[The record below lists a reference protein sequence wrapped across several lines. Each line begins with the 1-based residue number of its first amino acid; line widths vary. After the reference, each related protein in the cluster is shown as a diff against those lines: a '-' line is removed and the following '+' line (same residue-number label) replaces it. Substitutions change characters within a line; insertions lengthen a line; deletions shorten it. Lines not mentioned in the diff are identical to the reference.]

1 MVLERNDYLI
11 GIDCGAS
18 KVLLQS
24 AKINSNRT
32 IISKGQYCKEYVYS
46 SHPDWDPSYRPIPL
60 DVQIEENNNKSILIS
75 KAERKQGDIIVK
87 LLQDII
93 ENISSSQI
101 GICFPGI
108 KDNYGVTIL
117 ANGPR
122 IPELLTRLS
131 KVDTLYNDSDC
142 CIIGEMV
149 SDIGKMN
156 DIYNGIYIGGGT
168 GIADGIL
175 LDSKIINLSN
185 DKSPKKS
192 WELRLPQ
199 GVNVESFLSPGGMLK
214 NHNLKYKTKI
224 TSLKELSASRYFEET
239 LNNAI
244 TAFDYL
250 LLDRL
255 KFFQRQKK
263 EIEKIVIGQRL
274 GQFLNEQPKSI
285 RDLFQKDNI
294 APVEFSFQRE
304 IAALGAAWKGSC

>member
-1 MVLERNDYLI
+1 MESERSDSLI

-18 KVLLQS
+18 KVLIQS
-24 AKINSNRT
+24 AKINPKRT
-32 IISKGQYCKEYVYS
+32 IISKGRYCKEYVYS
-46 SHPDWDPSYRPIPL
+46 SHPDWDPCYQPTPL
-60 DVQIEENNNKSILIS
+60 GLQIKENNSKSILIR
-75 KAERKQGDIIVK
+75 KAERKQGDIIVE

-93 ENISSSQI
+93 ESISDSQI

-108 KDNYGVTIL
+108 KDDYGVTIL

-142 CIIGEMV
+142 CITGEMV

-156 DIYNGIYIGGGT
+156 NIHNGVYIGGGT

-175 LDSKIINLSN
+175 LNGEIINLN
-185 DKSPKKS
+185 DDKNPKKS
-192 WELRLPQ
+192 WELILPQ
-199 GVNVESFLSPGGMLK
+199 GANVESYLSPGGILK

-224 TSLKELSASRYFEET
+224 TSLKELSASQYFEET
-239 LNNAI
+239 LSNAI
-244 TAFDYL
+244 TAFNYL
-250 LLDRL
+250 LQDRL
-255 KFFQRQKK
+255 EFFQRHKK

-274 GQFLNEQPKSI
+274 GQFLNEQPKNI
-285 RDLFQKDNI
+285 KNLFQKDHI

-304 IAALGAAWKGSC
+304 IAALGAAWKKSC

>member
-24 AKINSNRT
+24 AKINSSRT

-75 KAERKQGDIIVK
+75 KAERRQGDIIVK

-93 ENISSSQI
+93 ENFSGCQI

-108 KDNYGVTIL
+108 KDDYGVTIL

-142 CIIGEMV
+142 CITGEMV

-156 DIYNGIYIGGGT
+156 DIHNGIYIGGGT

-175 LDSKIINLSN
+175 LDGKIINLSN
-185 DKSPKKS
+185 DKNPKKS

-199 GVNVESFLSPGGMLK
+199 GVNVESYLSPGGMLK

-224 TSLKELSASRYFEET
+224 TSLKELSASQYFEET
-239 LNNAI
+239 LSNAI
-244 TAFDYL
+244 TALNYL

-255 KFFQRQKK
+255 KFFQRHKK
-263 EIEKIVIGQRL
+263 DIEKIVIGQRL

-285 RDLFQKDNI
+285 KDLFQKDNI

>member
-32 IISKGQYCKEYVYS
+32 MISKGEYCKEYVYS

-75 KAERKQGDIIVK
+75 KAERRQGDIIVK

-93 ENISSSQI
+93 ENISGSQI

-108 KDNYGVTIL
+108 KDDYGVTIL

-131 KVDTLYNDSDC
+131 KVDALYNDSDC
-142 CIIGEMV
+142 CITGEMV

-175 LDSKIINLSN
+175 LDGKIINLGN
-185 DKSPKKS
+185 DKNPKKS

-199 GVNVESFLSPGGMLK
+199 GVNVESYLSPGGMLK

-224 TSLKELSASRYFEET
+224 TSLKELASSQYFEET
-239 LNNAI
+239 LSKAI

-250 LLDRL
+250 LKDRL
-255 KFFQRQKK
+255 EFFQRQKK

-274 GQFLNEQPKSI
+274 RQFLNEQPKSI
-285 RDLFQKDNI
+285 KHLFQKDSI

>member
-32 IISKGQYCKEYVYS
+32 IISRGEYCKEYVYS

-75 KAERKQGDIIVK
+75 KAERRQGDIIVK

-93 ENISSSQI
+93 ENISGSQI

-108 KDNYGVTIL
+108 KDDYGVTIL

-142 CIIGEMV
+142 CITGEMV

-156 DIYNGIYIGGGT
+156 DIHNGIYIGGGT

-175 LDSKIINLSN
+175 LDSRIINLN
-185 DKSPKKS
+185 DDKNPKKS

-199 GVNVESFLSPGGMLK
+199 GVNVESYLSPGGMLK

-224 TSLKELSASRYFEET
+224 TSLKELSASQYFEET
-239 LNNAI
+239 LSNAI

-255 KFFQRQKK
+255 KFFQRHKK

-285 RDLFQKDNI
+285 KDLFQKDNI

>member
-1 MVLERNDYLI
+1 MESERSDSLI

-18 KVLLQS
+18 KVLIQS
-24 AKINSNRT
+24 AKINPKRT
-32 IISKGQYCKEYVYS
+32 IISKGRYCKEYVYS
-46 SHPDWDPSYRPIPL
+46 SHPDWDPCYQPTPL
-60 DVQIEENNNKSILIS
+60 GLQIKENNSKSILIR
-75 KAERKQGDIIVK
+75 KAERKQGDIIVE

-93 ENISSSQI
+93 ESISDSQI

-108 KDNYGVTIL
+108 KDDYGVTIL

-142 CIIGEMV
+142 CITGEMV

-156 DIYNGIYIGGGT
+156 DIHNGIYIGGGT

-175 LDSKIINLSN
+175 LNGKIINLN
-185 DKSPKKS
+185 DDKNPKKS
-192 WELRLPQ
+192 WELILPQ
-199 GVNVESFLSPGGMLK
+199 GANVESYLSPGGILK

-224 TSLKELSASRYFEET
+224 TSLKELSASQYFEET
-239 LNNAI
+239 LSNAI

-250 LLDRL
+250 LQDRL
-255 KFFQRQKK
+255 EFFQRHKQ

-274 GQFLNEQPKSI
+274 GQFLNEQPKNIKS
-285 RDLFQKDNI
+285 LFQKDHI

-304 IAALGAAWKGSC
+304 IAALGAAWKKSC

>member
-1 MVLERNDYLI
+1 MVLERNEALI

-18 KVLLQS
+18 KVLIQS
-24 AKINSNRT
+24 AKINPNRT
-32 IISKGQYCKEYVYS
+32 IISKGRYCKEYVYS
-46 SHPDWDPSYRPIPL
+46 SHPDWDPSYQPTPI
-60 DVQIEENNNKSILIS
+60 DIQIKENNNNSILIGR
-75 KAERKQGDIIVK
+75 AERRQGNVIVT

-93 ENISSSQI
+93 ANISGSQI

-108 KDNYGVTIL
+108 KDDYGVTIL

-122 IPELLTRLS
+122 IPKLLTRLS
-131 KVDTLYNDSDC
+131 KVDALYNDSDC
-142 CIIGEMV
+142 CIAGEMV

-156 DIYNGIYIGGGT
+156 DIHNGIYIGGGT

-175 LDSKIINLSN
+175 LDGKIINLGN
-185 DKSPKKS
+185 DKNPKKS
-192 WELRLPQ
+192 WELRIPQ
-199 GVNVESFLSPGGMLK
+199 GVNVESYLSPGGMLK

-285 RDLFQKDNI
+285 RALFQKDNI
-294 APVEFSFQRE
+294 APVELSFQRE